1 MAAGQGSGG
10 AWPSN
15 DDFTFLSLAVVMLG
29 LAFFGWL
36 GWTNYHAA
44 IAGVVADVARWQI
57 GLVHHFSH
65 SLDGL
70 DRTIATADLDSVTLA
85 EILSALDLIGRS
97 LRIPAV
103 TFILLLASFCFTR
116 AASSR
121 HTRALDLD
129 GLIAEQAQFFG
140 PVAAFARRN
149 LRLVA
154 LRPDTL
160 RPSDPALHARE
171 WVARFAHPAD
181 GSSSGASNGFD
192 EVAASRA
199 LTAQL
204 GPVWRGV
211 EGAPGHVRV
220 LYAAFALHLEQR
232 RTEAR
237 ALLGGFA
244 RALPPGESRDTAGP
258 AAAYAMPAGVVAGA
272 EAVLRA
278 TELREQADIIAAG
291 HAYATPALMSL
302 LTAARSRSGVLAPA
316 QFACLKLVD
325 RSLWYALHSLG
336 FEGDGPGQTT
346 HPNPRV
352 EAAGARDHWAAER
365 LAGRPLIVPSLDR
378 AMDAVRAAIG
388 QDDDPISKFP
398 EAP

>member
-15 DDFTFLSLAVVMLG
+15 DDFTFLSLAVVVLG

-36 GWTNYHAA
+36 GWTNHHGV

-70 DRTIATADLDSVTLA
+70 DRTIATADLASVTVA
-85 EILSALDLIGRS
+85 EILSVLDLVGHA

-103 TFILLLASFCFTR
+103 GLILVLAGLCFTR

-121 HTRALDLD
+121 YTRALDLD
-129 GLIAEQAQFFG
+129 GLIVEQAQFCG

-149 LRLVA
+149 LRLVP
-154 LRPDTL
+154 LRPDAL
-160 RPSDPALHARE
+160 RPSDPALHARD
-171 WVARFAHPAD
+171 WVARLARPVD
-181 GSSSGASNGFD
+181 GSALGASGGFD
-192 EVAASRA
+192 ELAASRA
-199 LTAQL
+199 LVAQL

-211 EGAPGHVRV
+211 EGAPGHVRL

-237 ALLGGFA
+237 ELLGGFS
-244 RALPPGESRDTAGP
+244 RALPAGERRDTAGP

-272 EAVLRA
+272 DAVLRA
-278 TELREQADIIAAG
+278 TELRKQADTIAAG
-291 HAYATPALMSL
+291 HAYAAPALMSL

-325 RSLWYALHSLG
+325 RGLWYALHSLG

-378 AMDAVRAAIG
+378 AMGAVRAAIG
-388 QDDDPISKFP
+388 QDDPIIKFP
-398 EAP
+398 EAS